1 MTAVS
6 RQKIL
11 INSDYLVNIF
21 IRRLLDQGVEKY
33 GKNDRNF
40 FVELMYSMM
49 TDEEFKKKIL
59 ANDYGI
65 AKSTLKNREK
75 ILELLKWKLMLSH
88 QWPYVQ
94 ETP

>member
-21 IRRLLDQGVEKY
+21 IRRLLDQGIEKY

-49 TDEEFKKKIL
+49 TDEEFKKRIL

-75 ILELLKWKLMLSH
+75 MLELLK
-88 QWPYVQ
+88 
-94 ETP
+94 

>member
-21 IRRLLDQGVEKY
+21 IRRLLDQGIEKY
-33 GKNDRNF
+33 EKNDRNF

-75 ILELLKWKLMLSH
+75 ILELLK
-88 QWPYVQ
+88 
-94 ETP
+94 

>member
-21 IRRLLDQGVEKY
+21 IRRLIDQGIEKY

-75 ILELLKWKLMLSH
+75 ILELLK
-88 QWPYVQ
+88 
-94 ETP
+94 